1 MSLFSFSSKKQPEA
15 TSVEEALAGA
25 QSLSSAKSKSR
36 KSDKNSSDNE
46 QLVPEKKLA
55 RRRLIGA
62 IVMVLAAVI
71 GLPMVLDS
79 EPEAFNKNIAIQI
92 PSDESIT
99 SPESKK
105 EVAEEVAQ
113 AGSLEQESEASS
125 VPSVA
130 EATKESATARSKS
143 QNENELESAPATTKP
158 KANDIPAK
166 IESTTKNTSESAR
179 ALAILNNVETNSDST
194 STKATT
200 RIVVQVGAFATQAKV
215 NELRNKLTS
224 AGIKSYTQKVATS
237 SGEKIRV
244 RVGPFEDKESAVK
257 VKAQLEKLGINGSL
271 LTL

>member
-25 QSLSSAKSKSR
+25 TSPSSPKPKNR
-36 KSDKNSSDNE
+36 KSDKSNPDTE
-46 QLVPEKKLA
+46 QLVPEKKRA

-62 IVMVLAAVI
+62 VVMVLAIVI

-92 PSDESIT
+92 PSGGESTT
-99 SPESKK
+99 SPESK
-105 EVAEEVAQ
+105 EEDADEVAQ
-113 AGSLEQESEASS
+113 SDSVEPEPATSS
-125 VPSVA
+125 VPSVN
-130 EATKESATARSKS
+130 EATKESATTASGPVI
-143 QNENELESAPATTKP
+143 NGSATKP
-158 KANDIPAK
+158 KASETPAK
-166 IESTTKNTSESAR
+166 KESATKNDEESAR
-179 ALAILNNVETNSDST
+179 ALAILNSSETKPDSGSAKT
-194 STKATT
+194 TKASA

-215 NELRNKLTS
+215 NELRSKLTS

-244 RVGPFEDKESAVK
+244 RVGPFEDKESANK

-271 LTL
+271 VSL